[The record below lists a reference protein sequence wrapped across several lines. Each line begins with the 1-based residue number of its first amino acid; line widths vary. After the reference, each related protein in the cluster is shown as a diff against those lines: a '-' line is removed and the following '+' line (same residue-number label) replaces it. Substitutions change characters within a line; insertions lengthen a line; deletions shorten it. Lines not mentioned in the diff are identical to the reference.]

1 MKSLVGVLGIKP
13 EEIMAIGDQENDI
26 AMIEYAGVGVAMDN
40 AIPSVKEVANFVTKS
55 NLEDGVAF
63 AIEVCAELI
72 SERANGMNAFARS
85 D

>member
-1 MKSLVGVLGIKP
+1 
-13 EEIMAIGDQENDI
+13 I

-63 AIEVCAELI
+63 AIEKYVL
-72 SERANGMNAFARS
+72 N
-85 D
+85 